1 MAKKYNN
8 VSNLVKDISV
18 NSKVREETLKEIRKT
33 SLAKF
38 LFYLRCDNKL
48 TQGELA
54 AKIDC
59 SQSRISKIESSYDT
73 DLTVKDLLDYGEA
86 LNLNLELG
94 YRQKNAKITDLI
106 KYHIIKA
113 REYLTQLT
121 DMVKGDESMNEGAL
135 DFIKELMF
143 NVLGAVTINLQKLR
157 FPKNVKEPKGQ
168 IHLSSPLHDKE
179 VMHEDKL
186 QKI

>member
-1 MAKKYNN
+1 MGKKYNK
-8 VSNLVKDISV
+8 VSDLVKDISI
-18 NSKVREETLKEIRKT
+18 SAKVKEGTLKEIGKT

-38 LFYLRCDNKL
+38 LFFLRCEHKL
-48 TQGELA
+48 TQGALA
-54 AKIDC
+54 AKIGC
-59 SQSRISKIESSYDT
+59 SQSRISKVESSYNS

-121 DMVKGDESMNEGAL
+121 DMVKGDVSMNEGAL
-135 DFIKELMF
+135 GFIKELMY
-143 NVLGAVTINLQKLR
+143 NVLSAVTINLQKLQL
-157 FPKNVKEPKGQ
+157 PKNIKEPKGQ
-168 IHLSSPLHDKE
+168 IHISSPLQDKE
-179 VMHEDKL
+179 IMHEDKL